1 LEGSAQVGST
11 GLKIK
16 LSRRAQDPG
25 QLASKMRLLPA
36 VANKLGQ
43 DLHRLLRVRKI
54 TTKSEAIRLAVRES
68 LERSLQETSSVN
80 YREWIDLAKGGG
92 ENLQPRFRSHDELWS

>member
-1 LEGSAQVGST
+1 MYIVAQLNINQT
-11 GLKIK
+11 PEFE
-16 LSRRAQDPG
+16 A
-25 QLASKMRLLPA
+25 
-36 VANKLGQ
+36 
-43 DLHRLLRVRKI
+43 DLHRLMRVRKI

-80 YREWIDLAKGGG
+80 YREWIDLAKGEG